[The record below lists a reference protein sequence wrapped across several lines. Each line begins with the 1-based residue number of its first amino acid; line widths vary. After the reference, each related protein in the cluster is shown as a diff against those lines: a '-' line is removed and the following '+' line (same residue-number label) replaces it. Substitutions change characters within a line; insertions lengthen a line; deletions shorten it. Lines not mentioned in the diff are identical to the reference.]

1 MAMTPTNPYNIGGYN
16 PTAGGGKSQGG
27 VRPLNPYAVGK
38 VDSGLGWGQFGPMDP
53 NANAAMGGPSST
65 GPGVPS
71 GYTNPTGANGY
82 PAGYDASNTDPAT
95 LSAYGYGTGG
105 MNPSPTNGGAPSVA
119 NPYLTGAPVGG
130 PNQQPF
136 YGTGPGQMGPAQD
149 MNGAGTV
156 EPPAPESMGQ
166 YGYGNRAGQGGG
178 YYEQQ
183 TPVGSFAAANQQR
196 TGSQQ
201 YADNRFIGQASKM
214 NLGDNKYLGG
224 SAGQADAASNPYA
237 GMNNPYTTE
246 AIDNASNDAIRNYQ
260 KFTAPARDAQAVR
273 SGSFGNSGVQEMQ
286 LEDQRNLQG
295 TLGGIATNARMADL
309 AAQQRM
315 GESAADR
322 QTSNSQFN
330 TGTRAGD
337 LNRNLV
343 GTYTGQGVK
352 LQGLGLDANLEQG
365 QSIFNAGQ
373 GNAMDIFNTGQ
384 GNALNMFNAGQGN
397 SMLENY
403 RTRNQQGG
411 QFDQNMDFNTWKANN
426 DNMRNG
432 SRDQMDFIKQL
443 TDLQGQGVNTAN
455 TQQQQPIT
463 DWATFSRIA
472 AGMGGLGNITEE
484 QFKADP
490 VLGAIAG
497 YLASKK
503 P

>member
-16 PTAGGGKSQGG
+16 PTAGVGKAQGG
-27 VRPLNPYAVGK
+27 AKPLNPYAVGK
-38 VDSGLGWGQFGPMDP
+38 VDSGLGWGQFPPMDP
-53 NANAAMGGPSST
+53 NFNAAMPVGGGEP
-65 GPGVPS
+65 
-71 GYTNPTGANGY
+71 
-82 PAGYDASNTDPAT
+82 
-95 LSAYGYGTGG
+95 
-105 MNPSPTNGGAPSVA
+105 VA
-119 NPYLTGAPVGG
+119 NPYMDGGASAGANPLIGAPVGG

-196 TGSQQ
+196 AGPQQ
-201 YADNRFIGQASKM
+201 YADNQFIGQASKM
-214 NLGDNKYLGG
+214 DLGSNSYLGG
-224 SAGQADAASNPYA
+224 SAGQATAGSNPYA
-237 GMNNPYTTE
+237 GMDNPYTTQ

-322 QTSNSQFN
+322 QTGTSQFN
-330 TGTRAGD
+330 TGARAGD
-337 LNRNLV
+337 LGRNLS
-343 GTYTGQGVK
+343 GSYTGQGLK

-365 QSIFNAGQ
+365 QDIFNAGQ

-384 GNALNMFNAGQGN
+384 GNAMNLSNASAGN
-397 SMLENY
+397 TMLENY
-403 RTRNQQGG
+403 RNRNQQSD
-411 QFDQNMDFNTWKANN
+411 QFGQNMDFNTWQANN
-426 DNMRNG
+426 TNMRNG
-432 SRDQMDFIKQL
+432 SLDQMNFLNQL
-443 TDLQGQGVNTAN
+443 LGLQGQGVNAATGQQNTPINYWQQFMQGAN
-455 TQQQQPIT
+455 
-463 DWATFSRIA
+463 S
-472 AGMGGLGNITEE
+472 AGGQGGTTTNNQNLQGNPWLGGLGGWLSGG
-484 QFKADP
+484 QLF
-490 VLGAIAG
+490 GG
-497 YLASKK
+497 
-503 P
+503 